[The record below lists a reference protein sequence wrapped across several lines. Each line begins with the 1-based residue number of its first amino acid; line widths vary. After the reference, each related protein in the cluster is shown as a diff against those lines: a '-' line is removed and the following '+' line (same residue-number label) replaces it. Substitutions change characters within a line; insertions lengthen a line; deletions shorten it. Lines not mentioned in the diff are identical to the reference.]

1 VYDWRKK
8 PGKSTK
14 MVRLCTQS
22 RTTELRQIKGKN
34 GGFPPINAR

>member
-14 MVRLCTQS
+14 MVRLCGQG
-22 RTTELRQIKGKN
+22 RTVKLRQFSGRR
-34 GGFPPINAR
+34 AR